1 MCVTDIITY
10 NKFTLKVLL
19 MYNAKKIKTKMS
31 TVNFI
36 DSHV

>member
-1 MCVTDIITY
+1 MYFTDIITY

-31 TVNFI
+31 SVNFI
-36 DSHV
+36 DTHR